1 MPLRNIVRALGGDL
15 YAGGRRANVPYPGH
29 SRADR
34 SLSILADHGRVVVSC
49 FGAGD
54 WKEALGHLRD
64 VGLIDRDNRITGAG
78 PPMLSPLP
86 FVPSSREKTAVASR
100 IWKAGRAVDGTLA
113 ETHLR
118 LRHIRGDL
126 PGPRVARFN
135 PVVPACAYRTEDWI
149 ATRPALVVAVRD
161 ADGAFTGVEA
171 TYLRANGRRA
181 DELRIPRKHIG
192 AVPAGCA
199 VRIDPAA
206 ADMLVAEGFVT
217 ALSAR
222 ARFALPTW
230 ALISTRNL
238 RAWSAPR
245 DVRSVLVAGD
255 NGADGRRSAS
265 VLAHRL
271 EAQGVRARLAF
282 PDEQWGDWNE
292 ADGP

>member
-64 VGLIDRDNRITGAG
+64 AGLIDRDNRPTGAATTT
-78 PPMLSPLP
+78 LTPLP
-86 FVPSSREKTAVASR
+86 LVSSRERAAAAGR
-100 IWKAGRAVDGTLA
+100 IWEGGRAIGETLA
-113 ETHLR
+113 QTHLR
-118 LRHIRGDL
+118 LRHISGDL

-135 PVVPACAYRTEDWI
+135 PAVPLCAYSTEDWI
-149 ATRPALVVAVRD
+149 ASRPALVVAIRD
-161 ADGAFTGVEA
+161 AGGAFTGVEA
-171 TYLRANGRRA
+171 TYLRPNGRRA

-192 AVPAGCA
+192 RVPAGCA

-222 ARFALPTW
+222 ARFTLPAW
-230 ALISTRNL
+230 ALLSTRNL
-238 RAWSAPR
+238 RSWSAPR
-245 DVRSVLVAGD
+245 DVRSVLIAGD

-265 VLAHRL
+265 VLAQRL
-271 EAQGVRARLAF
+271 EAQGVRTRLAF
-282 PDEQWGDWNE
+282 PDAPFGDWND
-292 ADGP
+292 ADAS